1 MRWASTEA
9 EYALVIAA
17 LAWGIAAGCL
27 ARALL
32 GADKPGLLLTLL
44 AGLGG
49 SVVGYFVAHELLGRH
64 DMHLFAPEGL
74 LPATVAAF
82 AMLVARSRLRRAHRR
97 KTTFG

>member
-1 MRWASTEA
+1 M
-9 EYALVIAA
+9 IAA

-27 ARALL
+27 ARAFV
-32 GADKPGLLLTLL
+32 GSDKPGVLVTLL

-49 SVVGYFVAHELLGRH
+49 SVLGYVVAHELLGRH

-82 AMLVARSRLRRAHRR
+82 ALLAARNRLRRAYRR
-97 KTTFG
+97 KTIFG